1 MATET
6 ITAEQERQRA
16 PSAVIRV
23 TRRVG
28 QVRELGLL
36 VVLLLI
42 FVGVGVPQP
51 RFVAV
56 NNLRDILLSV
66 AIIAIISIGE
76 TLVILTRNVD
86 LSVSAIVGLV
96 AFVSGDLFKQHPG
109 ISIAAVIAIGCA
121 IGLGLG
127 LLNGLL
133 VSYGGVP
140 AIVVTLGTLYIYR
153 GIDYAIAGS
162 NQVNAYD
169 VPDRFLNLASDTILG
184 VPLLIVIA
192 AVLAI
197 IAALFLR
204 YTRTGRQFY
213 ALGSNP
219 EAARLAGIQRN
230 RLLLLAF
237 MISGVLSGIAG
248 ILWASRFATIDAN
261 AAAGK
266 ELLVIASV
274 VVGGVSI
281 LGGSGSILG
290 AMLGAILLATIED
303 ALNILNISPF
313 WLQAF
318 YGAAILLAVMLDTLI
333 MRRLQRS
340 YQSRRLR

>member
-6 ITAEQERQRA
+6 MTTEQERQRT

-28 QVRELGLL
+28 QVRELGLV

-42 FVGVGVPQP
+42 LVGVGVPVP

-66 AIIAIISIGE
+66 AIIAIVAVGE
-76 TLVILTRNVD
+76 TLVVLTRNVD

-96 AFVSGDLFKQHPG
+96 AFVSGDLFKEHPG
-109 ISIAAVIAIGCA
+109 ISVAAVIAIGCA

-127 LLNGLL
+127 IVNGLL
-133 VSYGGVP
+133 ISYGGVP

-153 GIDYAIAGS
+153 GLDYAYAGGK
-162 NQVNAYD
+162 QVNAFD
-169 VPDRFLNLASDTILG
+169 VPNRFLSLATDTIFG
-184 VPLLIVIA
+184 IPLLIVIA
-192 AVLAI
+192 AI
-197 IAALFLR
+197 IALICALFLR
-204 YTRTGRQFY
+204 YTRIGRQIY
-213 ALGSNP
+213 AIGSNP

-230 RLLLLAF
+230 RLVLLTF
-237 MISGVLSGIAG
+237 MISGLLSGIAG
-248 ILWASRFATIDAN
+248 ILWAARFATVDAN
-261 AAAGK
+261 AATGL
-266 ELLVIASV
+266 ELLVVASV

-281 LGGSGSILG
+281 LGGSGTILG
-290 AMLGAILLATIED
+290 AMLGAILLATIQD
-303 ALNILNISPF
+303 ALNILNISAF

-318 YGAAILLAVMLDTLI
+318 YGAAILLAVILDTLI
-333 MRRLQRS
+333 MRRLQRT
-340 YQSRRLR
+340 YLTRRLR

>member
-1 MATET
+1 MTT
-6 ITAEQERQRA
+6 EQEGQRA

-42 FVGVGVPQP
+42 FVGVAVPEP

-66 AIIAIISIGE
+66 AIIAIVVVGE
-76 TLVILTRNVD
+76 TLVVLTRNVD
-86 LSVSAIVGLV
+86 LSVSAIIGLV

-109 ISIAAVIAIGCA
+109 ISIAVVIAIGCA

-153 GIDYAIAGS
+153 GLDYAIAGGK
-162 NQVNAYD
+162 QINAFD
-169 VPDRFLNLASDTILG
+169 VPDRFLNLASDTVLG
-184 VPLLIVIA
+184 IPLLIILAAVIA
-192 AVLAI
+192 AI
-197 IAALFLR
+197 FALLLR
-204 YTRTGRQFY
+204 YTRLGRQVY
-213 ALGSNP
+213 AIGSNP

-230 RLLLLAF
+230 RLVLLTF
-237 MISGVLSGIAG
+237 VISGLLSGFAG
-248 ILWASRFATIDAN
+248 ILWAARFATVDAN
-261 AAAGK
+261 AATGL
-266 ELLVIASV
+266 ELLVVASV

-281 LGGSGSILG
+281 LGGSGTILG
-290 AMLGAILLATIED
+290 AMLGAILLATIQD

-340 YQSRRLR
+340 YLTRRL